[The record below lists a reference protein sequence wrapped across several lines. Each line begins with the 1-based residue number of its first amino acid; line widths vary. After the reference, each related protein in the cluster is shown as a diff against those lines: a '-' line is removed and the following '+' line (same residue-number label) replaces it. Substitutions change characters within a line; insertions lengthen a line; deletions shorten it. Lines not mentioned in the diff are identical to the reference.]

1 MLMKENENEPAW
13 ELEIGFYPGCLI
25 GARSYDMEEATIHVF
40 YLPFVDIALIFY
52 K

>member
-13 ELEIGFYPGCLI
+13 ELEIGFYPGFLI